1 MKANKEVTTDDELRS
16 GNKVEKKT
24 ALKSAIFF
32 DGVTPINLP
41 DHRRSDNLHREWWDD
56 FRRIRRRFEMFT
68 NTADRQSTV
77 RSCGFSSRPV
87 IFFSSSD
94 ETEFCLGFHRSEAWR
109 GTRCR
114 QLVLLA
120 IRADQRT
127 AVDVQF
133 QPLNL

>member
-1 MKANKEVTTDDELRS
+1 MNTYLEIRLKNKNGAKKRRFFEVV
-16 GNKVEKKT
+16 K
-24 ALKSAIFF
+24 
-32 DGVTPINLP
+32 PINLP
-41 DHRRSDNLHREWWDD
+41 DHRRSDNLHRECGDD

-68 NTADRQSTV
+68 NTADVTSTV

-87 IFFSSSD
+87 IFFSSQHG
-94 ETEFCLGFHRSEAWR
+94 TEFCLGFHRSEAWR
-109 GTRCR
+109 GTPAR

-127 AVDVQF
+127 AVDVSS